1 MRQIALDTETTGL
14 RYYEGHRI
22 VEIGCIEIIDR
33 KITHNKFHTYVN
45 PLRQIDTEARKVT
58 GISDDFLKT
67 QPFFQDI
74 VNQFLDFIENAEE
87 LIIHNANFDVNFI
100 NNELRISNSRLKD
113 IKTKFQI
120 FDTLVLARKIHPG
133 KKNNLN
139 ALCERYNIENS
150 ARDLHGALIDAEL
163 LAQVYI
169 EMTSKQTNTL
179 FKKSYLENT
188 QPLIKQKKFETIKAS
203 KQELKEHIEY
213 ITNLKEGLPN
223 NQNE

>member
-33 KITHNKFHTYVN
+33 KITDKKFHTYIN
-45 PLRQIDTEARKVT
+45 PLRQIDPEARKIT
-58 GISDDFLKT
+58 GISDDFLT
-67 QPFFQDI
+67 SQPLFQDV
-74 VNQFLDFIENAEE
+74 VNNFLDFLENAEE
-87 LIIHNANFDVNFI
+87 IIIHNANFDVNFI

-113 IKTKFQI
+113 IKSQFQI
-120 FDTLVLARKIHPG
+120 FDTLVLARKLHPG

-139 ALCERYNIENS
+139 ALCERYNIENND
-150 ARDLHGALIDAEL
+150 RDLHGALIDAEL
-163 LAQVYI
+163 LAKVYI
-169 EMTSKQTNTL
+169 EMTSKQTTTL
-179 FKKSYLENT
+179 FKKPYTTSNS
-188 QPLIKQKKFETIKAS
+188 LIKQKKFETIKAS

-213 ITNLKEGLPN
+213 IANLREGLPN